1 MGKRLTKLNFIVVVV
16 KIAITIEREDMK
28 AEVIIS
34 DNEHKCCIC
43 GKPTRYIEINY
54 QAPFCS
60 DECISEMDRKGRYED

>member
-1 MGKRLTKLNFIVVVV
+1 MVVV

-34 DNEHKCCIC
+34 DIEHKCCIC

-60 DECISEMDRKGRYED
+60 DKCISEMDRRSNAEF

>member
-1 MGKRLTKLNFIVVVV
+1 
-16 KIAITIEREDMK
+16 MK

-60 DECISEMDRKGRYED
+60 DECISEMDRRSNAEFYCGSCKNCNTHFRKKTEF